1 MCYILSLFYTYILR
15 VHSSGLSCSN
25 TRPPHQPVWPH
36 YVPNKD
42 GDGKTLHLLV
52 HGWRDGKFAVLKH
65 ETGGHRE

>member
-1 MCYILSLFYTYILR
+1 M
-15 VHSSGLSCSN
+15 
-25 TRPPHQPVWPH
+25 WPH